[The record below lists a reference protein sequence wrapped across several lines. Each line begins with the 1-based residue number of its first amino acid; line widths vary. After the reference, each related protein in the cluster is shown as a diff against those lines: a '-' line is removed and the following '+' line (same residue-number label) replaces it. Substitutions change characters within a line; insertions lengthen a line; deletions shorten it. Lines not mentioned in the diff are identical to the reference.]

1 MGLTAVLLCAGY
13 ATRMGALTADFP
25 KALLPVDDRP
35 ILDDLVDQLEAT
47 GRIERFVVVTNHR
60 DHAHFVAWREARMRA
75 DRGKGDRVGGA
86 SRGGSER
93 ASITLIDDG
102 TTTNAGR
109 LGAIGDLDLAL
120 RTEGLTGPLLVAAGD
135 NFFRIDWRA
144 YLDALDRSATS
155 MVLLDRERDPSRL
168 RRSGVAE
175 VDANGRLVRLH
186 EKPEQPPSEDCCPPL
201 YWLDAA
207 ALAEIPRC
215 LAADPTADAPGHLI
229 AWVALRHPVRTHR
242 LRGAR
247 LDVGD
252 PESYRQASR
261 WLREH
266 PRVPLGTD

>member
-25 KALLPVDDRP
+25 KALLPVDGRP

-47 GRIERFVVVTNHR
+47 GRFDRFVVVTNHR
-60 DHAHFVAWREARMRA
+60 DYAHFVAWRDVRARAGRA
-75 DRGKGDRVGGA
+75 
-86 SRGGSER
+86 ER
-93 ASITLIDDG
+93 PGITLIDDG
-102 TTTNAGR
+102 TTTNADR
-109 LGAIGDLDLAL
+109 LGAIGDLELAL
-120 RTEGLTGPLLVAAGD
+120 RTEGLEGSLLVAAGD

-144 YLDALDRSATS
+144 YLDALDRDATS
-155 MVLLDRERDPSRL
+155 MVLLDRERDPARL

-175 VDANGRLVRLH
+175 VDADGRLVRLH

-207 ALAEIPRC
+207 ALAEIPHC
-215 LAADPTADAPGHLI
+215 LAADRTADAPGHLI
-229 AWVALRHPVRTHR
+229 AWVAPRHRVRTHR

-247 LDVGD
+247 LDVGSPD
-252 PESYRQASR
+252 SYRRASG

-266 PRVPLGTD
+266 PRVPLDPG